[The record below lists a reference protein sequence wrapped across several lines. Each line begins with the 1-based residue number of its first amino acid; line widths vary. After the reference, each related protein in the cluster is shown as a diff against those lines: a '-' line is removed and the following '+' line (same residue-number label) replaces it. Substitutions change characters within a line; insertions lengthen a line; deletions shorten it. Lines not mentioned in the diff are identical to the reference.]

1 MDPQSSNARNIDDIE
16 FEDAEVDTG
25 HDDAEQ
31 NRNPSY
37 RNPTSD
43 NNVLFDDQNNE
54 RLYIPEVDSS
64 CVPVIGMEF
73 SSIEQAY
80 VFIRHMPRRQGSLL
94 EKEEGHKP
102 QEFDDAYS
110 KLSKPYKRRNRPTI
124 RTGCKAQIK
133 LCSTN
138 GVLYKVDKFVQSH
151 THSFVCPKDMHLL
164 PAYRHLSETQEEMI
178 WELGTLNLG
187 PVKAFNIM
195 RQRYGG
201 FENVGATKDDCKNF
215 RARIH
220 SYIGEYDADMV
231 INRLTDKKQFM
242 VDYSFFH
249 SVDEN
254 KRLTGLFWADGLC
267 KRNYAEFG
275 DVISFDA
282 TFKTNKY
289 KMVFVPFTGIDNHC
303 RNVTLGAGLLASES
317 IESYKWLLQS
327 FFNSFG
333 KQPKVVVT
341 DQDPAMKQ
349 AIEAVF
355 DKSRHRLCMWH
366 IMKKLA
372 DKVGHELCNNE
383 EFKRRMCDI
392 VWTDSIAPETFER
405 DWKLIMIEFGL
416 TENKWIDD
424 MFGMRSSWIPA
435 FYRHEPMSGLMRT
448 TSRSESENH
457 FFCQVANS
465 QLTLVEF
472 FNHFDGAMDIQR
484 FNHRKNDHIS
494 RNTIPDNFSES
505 TLEDDA
511 MKIYTRSIFADQQ
524 VCFKKGE
531 DVIASCSCRRF
542 EQYGLLCKHIYFVFK
557 MFKVK
562 EIPNKYVMRRWTK
575 DVVPN
580 DLNNTFDISVD
591 DNDAHKKAKEVAYEI
606 MQTGEYLIGNL
617 MKDFD
622 HLLIVRDRMREMKE
636 MVDEL
641 RITKPIDPKFDRY
654 SRLIGYEKPNTDA
667 PPTVRVPSGH
677 DIRTC
682 KVLKGKATAAA
693 AGKDANKEGRKRRAI
708 QLEKDPGLRDEDDED
723 EEDETGD
730 EEEYEEDS
738 DFECE
743 DE

>member
-1 MDPQSSNARNIDDIE
+1 
-16 FEDAEVDTG
+16 
-25 HDDAEQ
+25 
-31 NRNPSY
+31 
-37 RNPTSD
+37 
-43 NNVLFDDQNNE
+43 
-54 RLYIPEVDSS
+54 
-64 CVPVIGMEF
+64 MEF

-80 VFIRHMPRRQGSLL
+80 VFYQTYAKKAGFSARKGGEHHVGGIIKS
-94 EKEEGHKP
+94 KYFVCSKEGHKP
-102 QEFDDAYS
+102 QEFDDPYS

-133 LCSTN
+133 LCLTD
-138 GVLYKVDKFVQSH
+138 GVLYKVDKFVQSYN
-151 THSFVCPKDMHLL
+151 HSFVCPKDMHLL

-195 RQRYGG
+195 RQRYRG

-349 AIEAVF
+349 AIEAMF

-405 DWKLIMIEFGL
+405 DWKLIKIEFGL

-435 FYRHEPMSGLMRT
+435 FDRHEPMSGLMRT

-494 RNTIPDNFSES
+494 RNTIRDNFSES

-524 VCFKKGE
+524 AELQGTLSECLPMETKIEEPFLKISMKDWKAHGYGLLEVCFKKGE
-531 DVIASCSCRRF
+531 DVIASCTCRRF

-580 DLNNTFDISVD
+580 DLNNTFDITVD

-622 HLLIVRDRMREMKE
+622 HLRIVRDRMREMKE

-667 PPTVRVPSGH
+667 PPTVRVPTGR

-693 AGKDANKEGRKRRAI
+693 ADKDANKEGRKRRAI
-708 QLEKDPGLRDEDDED
+708 QLEKDPGLVDEEDED
-723 EEDETGD
+723 EEVETGD

>member
-1 MDPQSSNARNIDDIE
+1 
-16 FEDAEVDTG
+16 
-25 HDDAEQ
+25 
-31 NRNPSY
+31 
-37 RNPTSD
+37 
-43 NNVLFDDQNNE
+43 
-54 RLYIPEVDSS
+54 
-64 CVPVIGMEF
+64 MEF
-73 SSIEQAY
+73 TSIEQAY
-80 VFIRHMPRRQGSLL
+80 VFYQTYAKKSGFSAR
-94 EKEEGHKP
+94 KEGEHHSGGIIKTKYFVCSKEGHKP
-102 QEFDDAYS
+102 MAFDDPYS
-110 KLSKPYKRRNRPTI
+110 KLSKPYKSRNRPTI

-133 LCSTN
+133 LCSTD
-138 GVLYKVDKFVQSH
+138 GVLYKVDKFVQAH
-151 THSFVCPKDMHLL
+151 NHSFVCPKDMHLL
-164 PAYRHLSETQEEMI
+164 PDYRHLSETQEEMI
-178 WELGTLNLG
+178 WDLGTLNLG

-195 RQRYGG
+195 RKRYGG

-242 VDYSFFH
+242 VDYSFVH

-303 RNVTLGAGLLASES
+303 RN
-317 IESYKWLLQS
+317 
-327 FFNSFG
+327 
-333 KQPKVVVT
+333 PKVVIT

-366 IMKKLA
+366 IMKKVV
-372 DKVGHELCNNE
+372 DKLSIVMSLC
-383 EFKRRMCDI
+383 
-392 VWTDSIAPETFER
+392 
-405 DWKLIMIEFGL
+405 LGL
-416 TENKWIDD
+416 CGPPPDQRAKTI
-424 MFGMRSSWIPA
+424 FSVR
-435 FYRHEPMSGLMRT
+435 
-448 TSRSESENH
+448 
-457 FFCQVANS
+457 VANS

-472 FNHFDGAMDIQR
+472 FNHFDGAMDVQR

-494 RNTIPDNFSES
+494 KNTTPDNWSET

-524 VCFKKGE
+524 AELYGTLSECLPMETKIEEPFLKISMKDWKAHSDGLLEVCFKKEE
-531 DVIASCSCRRF
+531 DVIESCSCRRF
-542 EQYGLLCKHIYFVFK
+542 EQYRLLCKHIYFVFK

-562 EIPNKYVMRRWTK
+562 EIPNKYVMRRKTK

-580 DLNNTFDISVD
+580 DLNNTFDLSVD
-591 DNDAHKKAKEVAYEI
+591 DNDGHKKAKEVAYEI

-617 MKDFD
+617 MRDFD
-622 HLLIVRDRMREMKE
+622 HLVIVRDQMREMKE

-641 RITKPIDPKFDRY
+641 HITKPIDPKFDRY

-667 PPTVRVPSGH
+667 PPTVRVPTG
-677 DIRTC
+677 IRNNGRGSH
-682 KVLKGKATAAA
+682 KRIKSKKEKMISLKGKRSRTCS
-693 AGKDANKEGRKRRAI
+693 
-708 QLEKDPGLRDEDDED
+708 LETDPGLVD
-723 EEDETGD
+723 EEDEEAETGEG
-730 EEEYEEDS
+730 EEKYEEVDEADDS
-738 DFECE
+738 DSEWE
-743 DE
+743 ELNDDDE

>member
-1 MDPQSSNARNIDDIE
+1 
-16 FEDAEVDTG
+16 
-25 HDDAEQ
+25 
-31 NRNPSY
+31 
-37 RNPTSD
+37 
-43 NNVLFDDQNNE
+43 
-54 RLYIPEVDSS
+54 
-64 CVPVIGMEF
+64 
-73 SSIEQAY
+73 
-80 VFIRHMPRRQGSLL
+80 
-94 EKEEGHKP
+94 
-102 QEFDDAYS
+102 
-110 KLSKPYKRRNRPTI
+110 
-124 RTGCKAQIK
+124 
-133 LCSTN
+133 
-138 GVLYKVDKFVQSH
+138 
-151 THSFVCPKDMHLL
+151 
-164 PAYRHLSETQEEMI
+164 MI

-215 RARIH
+215 SSRIH

-231 INRLTDKKQFM
+231 INRLNDKKQFM
-242 VDYSFFH
+242 VDCSFVH

-289 KMVFVPFTGIDNHC
+289 KMLFVPFTGINNHC
-303 RNVTLGAGLLASES
+303 RNVTLGVRLLASES
-317 IESYKWLLQS
+317 TESYKWLLQS
-327 FFNSFG
+327 FLDSFG

-366 IMKKLA
+366 IMKKVA

-383 EFKRRMCDI
+383 DFKRRMCDI
-392 VWTDSIAPETFER
+392 VWTDSITPETFER
-405 DWKLIMIEFGL
+405 EWKLIMIEFGL

-472 FNHFDGAMDIQR
+472 FNHFDGAMDVQR
-484 FNHRKNDHIS
+484 FNHWKNDHIS
-494 RNTIPDNFSES
+494 RNTTPNNCSQT

-511 MKIYTRSIFADQQ
+511 MKIYTRSIFTDQQ
-524 VCFKKGE
+524 AELYGTLSECLPMETKIEEPFLKISMKDWKAHGDGLLEVCFKKGE

-562 EIPNKYVMRRWTK
+562 EIPNKYVMRRWSK

-580 DLNNTFDISVD
+580 DLNNTFDLSVD
-591 DNDAHKKAKEVAYEI
+591 NNDGHKKAKEVVYEI

-617 MKDFD
+617 MRDFD
-622 HLLIVRDRMREMKE
+622 HLVIVRDRMREMKE

-654 SRLIGYEKPNTDA
+654 SRLIDYEKPNTDV
-667 PPTVRVPSGH
+667 PPTVRVPTGQASVA
-677 DIRTC
+677 D
-682 KVLKGKATAAA
+682 KKGK
-693 AGKDANKEGRKRRAI
+693 KRRVI
-708 QLEKDPGLRDEDDED
+708 QLQTDHGLVD
-723 EEDETGD
+723 EEDEETETGEGD
-730 EEEYEEDS
+730 EEYEEVDEADDS
-738 DFECE
+738 DSEWE
-743 DE
+743 ELDDE

>member
-1 MDPQSSNARNIDDIE
+1 MDPHSSNARNIDDIE
-16 FEDAEVDTG
+16 FEDVEVNAG
-25 HDDAEQ
+25 HDAAEQ
-31 NRNPSY
+31 Y

-43 NNVLFDDQNNE
+43 NHVLLDDDE
-54 RLYIPEVDSS
+54 RLYITEVASS

-80 VFIRHMPRRQGSLL
+80 VFYQKYAKKGGFSARKGGEHHVGGIIKTKYFVCS
-94 EKEEGHKP
+94 KERHKP
-102 QEFDDAYS
+102 QEFDDPYS

-133 LCSTN
+133 LCSTD

-151 THSFVCPKDMHLL
+151 NHSFVCPKDMHLL

-201 FENVGATKDDCKNF
+201 FENVGTTKDDFKNF
-215 RARIH
+215 RAKIH

-231 INRLTDKKQFM
+231 INRLTDKKQFTA
-242 VDYSFFH
+242 DYSFVH

-254 KRLTGLFWADGLC
+254 KRLTGLFWADG
-267 KRNYAEFG
+267 
-275 DVISFDA
+275 
-282 TFKTNKY
+282 Y

-303 RNVTLGAGLLASES
+303 QNVTLGAGLLASES

-327 FFNSFG
+327 FLDSFG
-333 KQPKVVVT
+333 KQP
-341 DQDPAMKQ
+341 
-349 AIEAVF
+349 
-355 DKSRHRLCMWH
+355 
-366 IMKKLA
+366 
-372 DKVGHELCNNE
+372 KVGHELCNNK
-383 EFKRRMCDI
+383 EFKRCMCDI

-405 DWKLIMIEFGL
+405 EWKLIMIEFGL
-416 TENKWIDD
+416 IENKWIDD
-424 MFGMRSSWIPA
+424 MFGMRSSWILA
-435 FYRHEPMSGLMRT
+435 FYCYEPMSGLTRT
-448 TSRSESENH
+448 ISRSESENH

-472 FNHFDGAMDIQR
+472 FNHFDGAMDVQR
-484 FNHRKNDHIS
+484 FNHRKNNHIS
-494 RNTIPDNFSES
+494 RNATPDNFSES
-505 TLEDDA
+505 TLEVDA

-524 VCFKKGE
+524 PELQGTLSECLPMETKIKEPFLKISMKDWKAHGDGLLEVCFKKGE
-531 DVIASCSCRRF
+531 D
-542 EQYGLLCKHIYFVFK
+542 

-580 DLNNTFDISVD
+580 DLNNTFDLSVD

-617 MKDFD
+617 MKYFD

-654 SRLIGYEKPNTDA
+654 SRLIGYKKPNTDA
-667 PPTVRVPSGH
+667 PPT
-677 DIRTC
+677 
-682 KVLKGKATAAA
+682 GKASAADKN
-693 AGKDANKEGRKRRAI
+693 AGKKGRKRRAI
-708 QLEKDPGLRDEDDED
+708 QLENDPGLVD
-723 EEDETGD
+723 EEDKEVETGEE
-730 EEEYEEDS
+730 EEEYEEVDEADDS
-738 DFECE
+738 DSEWE
-743 DE
+743 DECVINHNYKRLSESEISNDH